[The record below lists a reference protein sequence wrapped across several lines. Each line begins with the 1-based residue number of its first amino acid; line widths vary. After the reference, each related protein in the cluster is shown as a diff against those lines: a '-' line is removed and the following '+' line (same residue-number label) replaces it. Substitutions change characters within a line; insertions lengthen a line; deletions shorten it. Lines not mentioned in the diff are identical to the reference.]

1 MGASSLAELCLR
13 ARIQREDQETPQL
26 PLILAIISALLIAGG
41 RIGRRWPVA
50 VAGYVLLVV
59 AGLVVLFLR

>member
-13 ARIQREDQETPQL
+13 ARMKREDQEMPQL